1 MTAFIT
7 RTCLRIDGGSSLH
20 PKVYPLPKHANS
32 QPYQAFHRAHLPR
45 VSSHK
50 KTIE

>member
-1 MTAFIT
+1 MTVFIT
-7 RTCLRIDGGSSLH
+7 GTCLRIDGGSSLN

-32 QPYQAFHRAHLPR
+32 QPYQGFHRAHAQR
-45 VSSHK
+45 VFSHK